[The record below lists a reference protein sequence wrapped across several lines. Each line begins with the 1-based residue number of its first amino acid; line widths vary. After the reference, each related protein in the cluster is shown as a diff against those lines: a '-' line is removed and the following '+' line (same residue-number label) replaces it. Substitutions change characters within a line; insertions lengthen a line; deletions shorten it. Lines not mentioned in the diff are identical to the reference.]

1 MKTRLLRK
9 LRKKAKGRTWLEYS
23 NGCYYVFNKVGKY
36 TVSILPTIETP
47 LVALRELNNLR
58 RRVILE
64 WVEEMKEELKEKKIN
79 REIRHL

>member
-64 WVEEMKEELKEKKIN
+64 CVEELKEKKIN